1 MFYSLELDW
10 FLNSMV
16 HDKPVVLRKGSD
28 VMLWRNAGAKSIKES
43 CGRVTYMIIPLNVLD
58 FYKYRTG
65 AIAFEVDS
73 HFIFRKP
80 RAYTKERAAV
90 TKERLR

>member
-1 MFYSLELDW
+1 
-10 FLNSMV
+10 
-16 HDKPVVLRKGSD
+16 
-28 VMLWRNAGAKSIKES
+28 MLWRNAGAKSIKES

-80 RAYTKERAAV
+80 RAYTKERATV
-90 TKERLR
+90 TKERLRCYYFTIHIGNLLSTHFPRLT

>member
-1 MFYSLELDW
+1 
-10 FLNSMV
+10 
-16 HDKPVVLRKGSD
+16 
-28 VMLWRNAGAKSIKES
+28 MLWRNAGAKSIKES
-43 CGRVTYMIIPLNVLD
+43 CGRVTYVIIPLNVLD
-58 FYKYRTG
+58 FYRTG

-80 RAYTKERAAV
+80 RSYTKKRATV

>member
-1 MFYSLELDW
+1 
-10 FLNSMV
+10 
-16 HDKPVVLRKGSD
+16 
-28 VMLWRNAGAKSIKES
+28 
-43 CGRVTYMIIPLNVLD
+43 MIIPLNVLD

-65 AIAFEVDS
+65 AIAFEVDG

-80 RAYTKERAAV
+80 RPYTKKRATV